1 MKNVFQ
7 NITRSVFEAKSTFS
21 GSRLDD
27 SVRKNEGGHNR
38 LEGGAQ

>member
-1 MKNVFQ
+1 MKNVFL
-7 NITRSVFEAKSTFS
+7 NITRIVFEAKSTFS

-27 SVRKNEGGHNR
+27 NVRKDEGGHNR